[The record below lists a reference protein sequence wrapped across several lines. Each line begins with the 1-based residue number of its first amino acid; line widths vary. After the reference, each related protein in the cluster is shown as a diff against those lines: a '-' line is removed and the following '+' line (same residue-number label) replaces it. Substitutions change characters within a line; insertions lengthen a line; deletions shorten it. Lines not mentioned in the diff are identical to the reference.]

1 MQLTETRQEF
11 LSKFI
16 LMTTVALKP
25 LMRLIVSLEKSN
37 QNYQRLINNL
47 KNMNRST
54 LNANT
59 QKNYNT
65 IRKGLNAIK
74 AELKKNNNASEQRRK
89 ETLLRGKARLNKR
102 RATTVQ
108 AHVRGF
114 LERKK
119 QNKERF
125 VPVTGPNGTTS
136 IAVRTIPM
144 SGFRAI
150 AAKRAAENRNRA
162 RMLEGFANN

>member
-1 MQLTETRQEF
+1 
-11 LSKFI
+11 
-16 LMTTVALKP
+16 MTTVALKP
-25 LMRLIVSLEKSN
+25 LMRLIVSMEKSN

-74 AELKKNNNASEQRRK
+74 AELKKNNNAAKQRQNAM
-89 ETLLRGKARLNKR
+89 LLRGKARRNTR

-119 QNKERF
+119 QNKARF
-125 VPVTGPNGTTS
+125 VPVTDPNGSMS
-136 IAVRTIPM
+136 IAVRTIPT

-150 AAKRAAENRNRA
+150 AAKRAAEKRNLN
-162 RMLEGFANN
+162 RMLANN

>member
-1 MQLTETRQEF
+1 
-11 LSKFI
+11 
-16 LMTTVALKP
+16 MTTVALKP
-25 LMRLIVSLEKSN
+25 LMRLIVSMEKSN

-47 KNMNRST
+47 PNRST

-65 IRKGLNAIK
+65 IRKGINAIK
-74 AELKKNNNASEQRRK
+74 AELKKNNNAAKQRQNAM
-89 ETLLRGKARLNKR
+89 LLRGKARRNTR

-119 QNKERF
+119 QNKARF
-125 VPVTGPNGTTS
+125 VPVTGPNGTMS
-136 IAVRTIPM
+136 IAVRTTPT
-144 SGFRAI
+144 SGFRRI
-150 AAKRAAENRNRA
+150 AAKRAAENRNRS
-162 RMLEGFANN
+162 RMLQGVANN

>member
-1 MQLTETRQEF
+1 MSRF
-11 LSKFI
+11 LYALV

-25 LMRLIVSLEKSN
+25 LMRLIVSMEKSN

-74 AELKKNNNASEQRRK
+74 AELKKNNNAAKQRQNAM
-89 ETLLRGKARLNKR
+89 LLRGKARRNTR

-114 LERKK
+114 LERKR

-125 VPVTGPNGTTS
+125 VPVTGPNGSTS
-136 IAVRTIPM
+136 IAVRTIPT

-150 AAKRAAENRNRA
+150 AAKRAAEKRNLN
-162 RMLEGFANN
+162 RMLANN